1 MAVNT
6 FSSVVHTARHMLEVD
21 LSQRQDVNFASPSP
35 IGAGGGEEANVN
47 GWVDD

>member
-21 LSQRQDVNFASPSP
+21 LSQRQDVNLASPLR
-35 IGAGGGEEANVN
+35 GGEEANVN